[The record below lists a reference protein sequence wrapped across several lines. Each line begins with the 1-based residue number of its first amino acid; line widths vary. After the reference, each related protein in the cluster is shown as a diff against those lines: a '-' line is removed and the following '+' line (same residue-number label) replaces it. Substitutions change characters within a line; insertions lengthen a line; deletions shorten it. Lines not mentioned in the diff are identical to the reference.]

1 MNKEIDFETYLIISH
16 GKFEIFLLDIKNHKD
31 IYQEE
36 FKFRD
41 VSEKLDFNLLN
52 DFLENNIFKIEKLA
66 GNFVNNINI
75 VIENES
81 ILTSNIGIKKKNYT
95 GEITDIILESML
107 TDVKDLFKENYNQYK
122 LIHMIMDKYIIDGV
136 SYSSLQDQIS
146 NDEICLEIKLISI
159 QNLIIFEIENILKKY
174 QIQVNNFLDKGY
186 VFTSKYI
193 RNSLIKNHLNISRLV
208 EEVSSHK
215 GTLLEWGQ
223 SQKKEVVFKI
233 LSSFGKDHEKTYE
246 VLVEIEGKKHGV
258 ALGTSI
264 KRAEESAAKQT
275 LKELIRS

>member
-1 MNKEIDFETYLIISH
+1 MNKEIDFETNLIISY
-16 GKFEIFLLDIKNHKD
+16 GKFEIFLLDIKNHKN

-75 VIENES
+75 VIENKS
-81 ILTSNIGIKKKNYT
+81 ILTSNISIKKKNYT
-95 GEITDIILESML
+95 GEITSIILESML
-107 TDVKDLFKENYNQYK
+107 TDVKDLFKENYSQYK
-122 LIHMIMDKYIIDGV
+122 LIHMIIDKYIIDGV

-159 QNLIIFEIENILKKY
+159 SNLIILEIENILKKY

-186 VFTSKYI
+186 VKDFFLDKQLDISQMAYKLKNGMNKNEIQITSK
-193 RNSLIKNHLNISRLV
+193 
-208 EEVSSHK
+208 SS
-215 GTLLEWGQ
+215 
-223 SQKKEVVFKI
+223 KKLGF
-233 LSSFGKDHEKTYE
+233 FEKFFQ
-246 VLVEIEGKKHGV
+246 LF
-258 ALGTSI
+258 S
-264 KRAEESAAKQT
+264 
-275 LKELIRS
+275 

>member
-1 MNKEIDFETYLIISH
+1 MNKEIDFETNLIISY

-41 VSEKLDFNLLN
+41 VSEKLDLNLLN

-75 VIENES
+75 VIENKS
-81 ILTSNIGIKKKNYT
+81 ILTSNISIKKKNYT

-122 LIHMIMDKYIIDGV
+122 LIHMIIDKYIIDGV

-159 QNLIIFEIENILKKY
+159 PNLLILEIENILKKY

-186 VFTSKYI
+186 VKDFFLDKQLDISQMAHKLKNGMNKKEVQITSKY
-193 RNSLIKNHLNISRLV
+193 
-208 EEVSSHK
+208 
-215 GTLLEWGQ
+215 T
-223 SQKKEVVFKI
+223 KKIGF
-233 LSSFGKDHEKTYE
+233 FEKFFQ
-246 VLVEIEGKKHGV
+246 LF
-258 ALGTSI
+258 S
-264 KRAEESAAKQT
+264 
-275 LKELIRS
+275 

>member
-1 MNKEIDFETYLIISH
+1 MNKEIDFETYLIISY

-52 DFLENNIFKIEKLA
+52 EFLENNIFKIEKLA

-75 VIENES
+75 VIENKS
-81 ILTSNIGIKKKNYT
+81 ILTSNISIKKKNYT

-122 LIHMIMDKYIIDGV
+122 LIHMIIDKYIIDGV

-146 NDEICLEIKLISI
+146 NDEICLEIKFISI
-159 QNLIIFEIENILKKY
+159 PNSIILEIENILKKY
-174 QIQVNNFLDKGY
+174 QIQVNNYLDKDYLKDFFSDKQLDISKMAHELKNG
-186 VFTSKYI
+186 VNDKEVSITSK
-193 RNSLIKNHLNISRLV
+193 SP
-208 EEVSSHK
+208 
-215 GTLLEWGQ
+215 
-223 SQKKEVVFKI
+223 
-233 LSSFGKDHEKTYE
+233 
-246 VLVEIEGKKHGV
+246 KKHGFFEKFFQ
-258 ALGTSI
+258 LFS
-264 KRAEESAAKQT
+264 
-275 LKELIRS
+275 

>member
-1 MNKEIDFETYLIISH
+1 MNKEIDFETYLIISY
-16 GKFEIFLLDIKNHKD
+16 GKFEIFLLDIKNHKN

-41 VSEKLDFNLLN
+41 DSEKLDFNLLN

-75 VIENES
+75 VIENKS
-81 ILTSNIGIKKKNYT
+81 ILTSNISIKKKNYT
-95 GEITDIILESML
+95 GEITSVILESML

-122 LIHMIMDKYIIDGV
+122 LIHMIIDKYIIDGV

-159 QNLIIFEIENILKKY
+159 PNLLILEIENILKKY

-186 VFTSKYI
+186 VKDFFLDKQLDISQMAHKLKNGMNNNEVRITSK
-193 RNSLIKNHLNISRLV
+193 
-208 EEVSSHK
+208 SS
-215 GTLLEWGQ
+215 
-223 SQKKEVVFKI
+223 KKLGF
-233 LSSFGKDHEKTYE
+233 FEKFFQ
-246 VLVEIEGKKHGV
+246 LF
-258 ALGTSI
+258 S
-264 KRAEESAAKQT
+264 
-275 LKELIRS
+275 